1 MKERSPWCGEPKEKF
16 MSRIFKYVISL
27 FVLLSA
33 QTLAAPSA
41 VETFDKSA
49 WSALLSEQRQ
59 PAIIVFSS
67 VSCTHCPGA
76 IERLAAHRATG
87 RSATRLYVVLMDS
100 EDDAV
105 ALNSTH
111 HRLADRLFAF
121 RGRAQALQYAVN
133 PDWRGMTPYMAYV
146 DGKGGVRFV
155 LGEPDDRTLRSW
167 LSVK

>member
-1 MKERSPWCGEPKEKF
+1 
-16 MSRIFKYVISL
+16 MSSIFNYAISL
-27 FVLLSA
+27 LALLCVQA
-33 QTLAAPSA
+33 VAAPSA
-41 VETFDKSA
+41 VEAFDKST
-49 WSALLSEQRQ
+49 WPVILRDERQ
-59 PAIIVFSS
+59 PVMVVFSS

-76 IERLAAHRATG
+76 IERLAAHRSAS

-100 EDDAV
+100 EDDV
-105 ALNSTH
+105 AALRSPH

-121 RGRAQALQYAVN
+121 RGRVQALQYAVN

-167 LSVK
+167 LSAK